1 MIIMSNIKPRNL
13 AGSDKAAE
21 SSVRDL
27 PQQQNAALSRLTDKS
42 EQIFSL
48 MGRVTLESTLE
59 IDRLIDD
66 LSKLRR
72 KLEDEGNRVQRD
84 LADHASFSQSVIQL
98 TKIVSDNMAHVKRD
112 SSPPSHKPI
121 PESVRI
127 VTPTDTEP
135 HIPAFLTAL
144 ERD

>member
-1 MIIMSNIKPRNL
+1 MSNLKPRDM
-13 AGSDKAAE
+13 ARSAKATE
-21 SSVRDL
+21 SGVRDL
-27 PQQQNAALSRLTDKS
+27 PQQQNGALDRLTDKS

-84 LADHASFSQSVIQL
+84 LADHASFSQSVVQL
-98 TKIVSDNMAHVKRD
+98 TKIVSDSMAHVKRD
-112 SSPPSHKPI
+112 SSPPSYKLN
-121 PESVRI
+121 PEPARI
-127 VTPTDTEP
+127 APPTDTEP

-144 ERD
+144 ERE